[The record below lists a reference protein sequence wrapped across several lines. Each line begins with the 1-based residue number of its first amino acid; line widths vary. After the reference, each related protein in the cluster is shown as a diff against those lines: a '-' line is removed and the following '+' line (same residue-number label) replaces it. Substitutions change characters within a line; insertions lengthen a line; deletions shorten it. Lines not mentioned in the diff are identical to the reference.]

1 MRVLIVGCGFVG
13 ERAADL
19 LHASG
24 HEVIGLTHSPDS
36 AARLALVKPW
46 RVVACDIS
54 NAEAVRALHLQPLSQ
69 GVEEDVSKDSW
80 SPDAFIHCA
89 SSGKGGPPS
98 YQAVYVDGMSHLLA
112 AFPQAFPLFT
122 SSSSVYPQADGS
134 DVDEDSPT
142 DPDKETGRLLLAAE
156 KLALEQ
162 GGAVA
167 RLAGIY
173 GPGRSFVL
181 KNLLEGK
188 SGIEVNESAPDGRLL
203 NQIHAD
209 DAAAALVHLV
219 TQKLHGIY
227 NVVDDARMTQRACLE
242 KLAPLFGLP
251 VPSEKAPDPNR
262 KRGWTHKRVSNAK
275 LRATGWA
282 PRYPD
287 YLEAVHHDPDLASS
301 ILQLVLDSQDASL
314 PRAENIVL
322 IGLMG
327 SGKSTVGRMVAQML
341 GFQFVD
347 TDHLIIDQAGCSIPE
362 IFEREGE
369 AGFRL
374 RESSVLRSLL
384 GRRHCVIATGGG
396 IITQA
401 RNRPVLQH
409 LGFITWLEADVKLL
423 ARRTASNNDRP
434 LLRGEEPPLVKLERL
449 LAERKPLYK
458 QLADLRIQT
467 DELSQQE
474 SAYGVAE
481 SARIFFAH
489 RI

>member
-1 MRVLIVGCGFVG
+1 MRVLIIGCGFVG

-19 LHASG
+19 LHSAG
-24 HEVIGLTHSPDS
+24 HEVVGVTHSPASAERLS
-36 AARLALVKPW
+36 AAKPW
-46 RVVACDIS
+46 RALACDVS
-54 NAEAVRALHLQPLSQ
+54 DAESVRQLAAQCAATGL
-69 GVEEDVSKDSW
+69 W

-89 SSGKGGPPS
+89 SSGKGGAPM
-98 YQAVYVDGMSHLLA
+98 YQAVYVDGMAHLLA
-112 AFPQAFPLFT
+112 TFPQAFPLYT
-122 SSSSVYPQADGS
+122 GSTSVYPQTDGS
-134 DVDEDSPT
+134 QVDETSPT
-142 DPDKETGRLLLAAE
+142 DPDKATGRLLLAAE
-156 KLALEQ
+156 KLALDH

-188 SGIEVNESAPDGRLL
+188 SGIEVTEAAPDGRLL

-219 TQKLHGIY
+219 TRRLTGIF
-227 NVVDDARMTQRACLE
+227 NVVDDARLTQRACLE
-242 KLAPLFGLP
+242 KLALLFNLP
-251 VPSEKAPDPNR
+251 VPEEKAPDPDR
-262 KRGWTHKRVSNAK
+262 KRGWTHKHVSNAR

-282 PRYPD
+282 PAYPG
-287 YLEAVHHDPDLASS
+287 YFEALHDDPALVPS
-301 ILQLVLDSQDASL
+301 ILQQVMDGGEAAL
-314 PRAENIVL
+314 PRVENIVL

-327 SGKSTVGRMVAQML
+327 SGKSTVGRMVAHML
-341 GFQFVD
+341 GFQFAD

-362 IFEREGE
+362 IFAREGE

-374 RESSVLRSLL
+374 RESAVLRSLL
-384 GRRHCVIATGGG
+384 GCRHCVIATGGG
-396 IITQA
+396 IITQP
-401 RNRPVLQH
+401 RNLPLLQH

-449 LAERKPLYK
+449 LTERKPLYK

-481 SARIFFAH
+481 SARIFFAQ
-489 RI
+489 RRA